1 MAVEF
6 NAYDCMFAGLE
17 SAESNFGIQVFCAG
31 ASCSGDAV
39 VTSGGRVLTI
49 VSKASS
55 LVLASQKAQL
65 AAEKVNFDGKQFRK
79 DIGHKALKR

>member
-1 MAVEF
+1 MAIEF
-6 NAYDCMFAGLE
+6 SVYDCMFAGLE
-17 SAESNFGIQVFCAG
+17 SAESDFGVQVFYAG

-65 AAEKVNFDGKQFRK
+65 AAERVNFDGKQFRK